1 MDIRTRL
8 YFDFYIDKYKSG
20 LTEFVFTSSPDFYLS
35 MEKSKYGRV
44 RISIFTLKI
53 SNSDMSGFS
62 FINGKFQFR
71 TCPNFNYGHVRILI
85 FQLQNSKSGH
95 VRISIPDTS
104 GFQFSNCKIS
114 NPDAS
119 GFQFRTSDSHV
130 VLSSISIRK
139 NPWITFFSPKVLK
152 TKFIHNFNTC

>member
-1 MDIRTRL
+1 MKTN
-8 YFDFYIDKYKSG
+8 S
-20 LTEFVFTSSPDFYLS
+20 VSPDLYLS

-119 GFQFRTSDSHV
+119 RFRFRTSDSHMPCWN
-130 VLSSISIRK
+130 LDIFKRNSA
-139 NPWITFFSPKVLK
+139 
-152 TKFIHNFNTC
+152 

>member
-1 MDIRTRL
+1 MTLLWKKFVSPDFVLSNLDIEIRTCP
-8 YFDFYIDKYKSG
+8 DFFFPIRKLKSG
-20 LTEFVFTSSPDFYLS
+20 LDVKTNSVSPDLYLS

-119 GFQFRTSDSHV
+119 RFRFRTSDSHV
-130 VLSSISIRK
+130 NKQGLY
-139 NPWITFFSPKVLK
+139 
-152 TKFIHNFNTC
+152 C

>member
-1 MDIRTRL
+1 MKTN
-8 YFDFYIDKYKSG
+8 S
-20 LTEFVFTSSPDFYLS
+20 VSPDSYLS

-44 RISIFTLKI
+44 QISIFTLKI

-71 TCPNFNYGHVRILI
+71 TCPNFNYGRVYILI
-85 FQLQNSKSGH
+85 FLLQNSKSGH

-114 NPDAS
+114 NPGAS
-119 GFQFRTSDSHV
+119 RFRFRTSDSHV
-130 VLSSISIRK
+130 GVTGIVWNGHSCTL
-139 NPWITFFSPKVLK
+139 TFEEYKEIIIDICELLMILFYTLVQSLFS
-152 TKFIHNFNTC
+152 